1 MSIVDLISVSH
12 SVSPKRP
19 ASGAICGFVLLLCVA
34 ALCTG
39 CRRSS
44 SRAALTVYAAAS
56 LTDAMEAFADT
67 FQVATGMPV
76 TVNVAGSSLLARQI
90 ERGAAA
96 DLFVSAHPDWTD
108 YLHAAGR
115 ILPPVELPVA
125 NRLVQVR
132 RRDGGPFANERIAL
146 ADPDHAPAGMYAR
159 EALLCEGTWAA
170 LAPRL
175 APTLDVRAAVA
186 AVEAGA
192 AGAAIAYASDAAMAP
207 ELQVEEVVSETCRP
221 RIRYAAAV
229 VRGSAFQEDARG
241 FLALLRDPAAARLWR
256 RYGFGAGKDR

>member
-1 MSIVDLISVSH
+1 MRYSIFPERPSH
-12 SVSPKRP
+12 
-19 ASGAICGFVLLLCVA
+19 GALCGFVLMLCVA
-34 ALCTG
+34 ALLAG
-39 CRRSS
+39 CRRSPS
-44 SRAALTVYAAAS
+44 APALTVYAAAS
-56 LTDAMEAFADT
+56 LTDVMEAFADT
-67 FQVATGMPV
+67 FQVATGVPV

-108 YLHAAGR
+108 YLHAAER
-115 ILPPVELPVA
+115 ILPPEELPVA

-132 RRDGGPFANERIAL
+132 RRAAGRSASDRIAL

-175 APTLDVRAAVA
+175 APTLDARAAVA

-207 ELQVEEVVSETCRP
+207 ELRAEEVISEACRP

-229 VRGSAFQEDARG
+229 VRESARRQDARR

-256 RYGFGAGKDR
+256 RFGFGFISENGG

>member
-1 MSIVDLISVSH
+1 
-12 SVSPKRP
+12 
-19 ASGAICGFVLLLCVA
+19 
-34 ALCTG
+34 
-39 CRRSS
+39 
-44 SRAALTVYAAAS
+44 
-56 LTDAMEAFADT
+56 MEAFADT
-67 FQVATGMPV
+67 FQVATGMPA

-108 YLHAAGR
+108 YLHATER
-115 ILPPVELPVA
+115 ILAPVELPVA

-132 RRDGGPFANERIAL
+132 RRDGGGAANERIAL

-170 LAPRL
+170 LKPRL
-175 APTLDVRAAVA
+175 VPALDVRAAVA

-207 ELQVEEVVSETCRP
+207 ELQAEEVVSEACRP
-221 RIRYAAAV
+221 RIRYTAAV
-229 VRGSAFQEDARG
+229 VQGSALREDARR
-241 FLALLRDPAAARLWR
+241 FLALLRDPAAARAWR
-256 RYGFGAGKDR
+256 RFGFGFWEDTP